1 MGVLIV
7 MSKKKGPAGSYKPP
21 PHPPFLPNLNK
32 KQLLPQLA
40 SKLVQKRAPPPPPP
54 PAKRPPPKNK
64 KIEEKAKENKAMTS
78 KSRGST
84 AGEGENLPG
93 LDKKE
98 LEKIANQY
106 VKNKD
111 SFDVDIPHLLYIQKG
126 QELRASISKDLFDAF
141 IKSLHAKVM
150 KLDPKEASKISIL
163 WTEYTE
169 GRGLVA
175 CEDEATEKCVR
186 ALAGDFKH
194 NGLRVRWNGKQAHKK
209 IIYLETP
216 I

>member
-1 MGVLIV
+1 M
-7 MSKKKGPAGSYKPP
+7 
-21 PHPPFLPNLNK
+21 
-32 KQLLPQLA
+32 
-40 SKLVQKRAPPPPPP
+40 QKRAPLPP
-54 PAKRPPPKNK
+54 PAKRPPPRNK

-84 AGEGENLPG
+84 AEEGENLPG

-141 IKSLHAKVM
+141 IKALHEKVM
-150 KLDPKEASKISIL
+150 KLDPKEVSKINIL

-175 CEDEATEKCVR
+175 CEDEATERCVR

-194 NGLRVRWNGKQAHKK
+194 EGKFKYVLIIIFTSLCIGHTRMVVRNLCLLLFIEDDNKMTK
-209 IIYLETP
+209 TCVN
-216 I
+216 

>member
-1 MGVLIV
+1 
-7 MSKKKGPAGSYKPP
+7 
-21 PHPPFLPNLNK
+21 
-32 KQLLPQLA
+32 
-40 SKLVQKRAPPPPPP
+40 
-54 PAKRPPPKNK
+54 
-64 KIEEKAKENKAMTS
+64 MTS
-78 KSRGST
+78 KSRGCT

-175 CEDEATEKCVR
+175 CEDEATERCVR

-194 NGLRVRWNGKQAHKK
+194 NGKSKYYTN
-209 IIYLETP
+209 IISAIHRAGNCCSVYVEP
-216 I
+216 EKSGHIWMVP

>member
-1 MGVLIV
+1 
-7 MSKKKGPAGSYKPP
+7 
-21 PHPPFLPNLNK
+21 
-32 KQLLPQLA
+32 
-40 SKLVQKRAPPPPPP
+40 VQKRAPPPPPP

-64 KIEEKAKENKAMTS
+64 KFEEKAKENNAMAS

-106 VKNKD
+106 VKNKE

-126 QELRASISKDLFDAF
+126 QELRASLSKDLFDAF
-141 IKSLHAKVM
+141 IKALHSKVM
-150 KLDPKEASKISIL
+150 KLDPKEVSKINIL

-175 CEDEATEKCVR
+175 CEDEATERCVR

-194 NGLRVRWNGKQAHKK
+194 NGKFEYYTNIISYIGQKIVALSIWSRKK
-209 IIYLETP
+209 VVIHGLFHNRILLNNYRTGRRFRILC
-216 I
+216 

>member
-1 MGVLIV
+1 
-7 MSKKKGPAGSYKPP
+7 MSKNGLIYNYNNSPE
-21 PHPPFLPNLNK
+21 
-32 KQLLPQLA
+32 QLLPQLA
-40 SKLVQKRAPPPPPP
+40 SKQKRAPPPPPPPP
-54 PAKRPPPKNK
+54 PAKRPPPRNK

-175 CEDEATEKCVR
+175 CEDEATERCVR

-194 NGLRVRWNGKQAHKK
+194 NGKFEYYTN
-209 IIYLETP
+209 IISYISCNFATLHY
-216 I
+216 